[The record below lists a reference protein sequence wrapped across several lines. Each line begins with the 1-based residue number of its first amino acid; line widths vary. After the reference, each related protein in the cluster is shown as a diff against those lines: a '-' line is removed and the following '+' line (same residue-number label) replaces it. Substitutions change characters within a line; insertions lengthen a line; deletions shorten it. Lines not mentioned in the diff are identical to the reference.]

1 MTRWLLCVVLFTG
14 CTQQLSEA
22 DCTRYRD
29 RLRSWADKKGK
40 VDPGAAEA
48 FMKSC
53 VGSTVSKKTAT
64 CLEAATDEA
73 AFVKCLD

>member
-1 MTRWLLCVVLFTG
+1 MKWLAMLVLAG
-14 CTQQLSEA
+14 CSQQLSEA

-29 RLRSWADKKGK
+29 RLKTWGDKKGK
-40 VDPGAAEA
+40 VDPGAARA

-64 CLEAATDEA
+64 CLESAADEA
-73 AFVKCLD
+73 AFVRCLD